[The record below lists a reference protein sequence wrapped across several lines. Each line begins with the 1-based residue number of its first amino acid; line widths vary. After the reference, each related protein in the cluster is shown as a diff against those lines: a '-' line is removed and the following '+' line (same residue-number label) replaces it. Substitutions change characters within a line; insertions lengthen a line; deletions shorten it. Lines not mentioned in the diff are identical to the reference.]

1 MGGKQDWA
9 FISQI
14 IHHHCHHHYQGHLR
28 NIPHHHHCH
37 HHHQCL
43 PVGRI
48 VTDRCAVAE
57 TGFLLAI
64 ITVIVIIVVTIIVI
78 IMIVNVINDDSS

>member
-1 MGGKQDWA
+1 MANRIGLLSVRL
-9 FISQI
+9 FII
-14 IHHHCHHHYQGHLR
+14 IVIIIIIVIFVIFLIVIICYHRHR
-28 NIPHHHHCH
+28 
-37 HHHQCL
+37 QCL
-43 PVGRI
+43 PIGRI